1 MNKIR
6 LTTKINGISVYC
18 LILENHSPI
27 VLKYMLEN
35 PEFLLSG
42 KVIKL
47 LKTNQ
52 VICGN
57 HLRPLTEKERYIRR
71 SLLRFNKRRLY
82 SLTMTYYVEHD
93 EFDIVES
100 DYINCNIEIRY
111 GI

>member
-1 MNKIR
+1 MNKIT
-6 LTTKINGISVYC
+6 LTTKINGVSVHC

-27 VLKYMLEN
+27 VLQYMLQN
-35 PEFLLSG
+35 PELLLSR

-52 VICGN
+52 IVIGKRI
-57 HLRPLTEKERYIRR
+57 RPLTEKEKHIRK

-93 EFDIVES
+93 EFDCVES

>member
-1 MNKIR
+1 MNKIT

-18 LILENHSPI
+18 LILANHSPL
-27 VLKYMLEN
+27 VLKYMLQN
-35 PEFLLSG
+35 PELLLSS

-52 VICGN
+52 TLSGKHV
-57 HLRPLTEKERYIRR
+57 RPLTEKEKHIRG

-82 SLTMTYYVEHD
+82 ALNMTYYVEHD
-93 EFDIVES
+93 EFDCVES
-100 DYINCNIEIRY
+100 DYINCNVEIRY